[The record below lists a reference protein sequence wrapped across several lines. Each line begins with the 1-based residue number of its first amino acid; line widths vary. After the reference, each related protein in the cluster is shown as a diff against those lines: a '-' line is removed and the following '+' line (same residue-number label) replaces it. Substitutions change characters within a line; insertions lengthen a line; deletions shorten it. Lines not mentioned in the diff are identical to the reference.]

1 MSDAFR
7 GWLSGLRDARA
18 KARIAS
24 RIRSATLGNFGDVEP
39 VGDGVYE
46 MRIHHGPGYRLY
58 YLRRGAALY
67 LLLIGGDKAS
77 QSRDIQKAKVMASDL
92 DRIS

>member
-1 MSDAFR
+1 MGD
-7 GWLSGLRDARA
+7 
-18 KARIAS
+18 
-24 RIRSATLGNFGDVEP
+24 FGDVEP
-39 VGDGVYE
+39 VGDGVDE

-58 YLRRGAALY
+58 YLHRGAALY

-77 QSRDIQKAKVMASDL
+77 QSRDIQKAKVMAGDL